1 MEVLNR
7 EYPVAIKSRTK
18 TKQFAYSKP
27 EKRYKIRIKY

>member
-7 EYPVAIKSRTK
+7 EYPVVPKSRAK
-18 TKQFAYSKP
+18 AKQFAYSKP